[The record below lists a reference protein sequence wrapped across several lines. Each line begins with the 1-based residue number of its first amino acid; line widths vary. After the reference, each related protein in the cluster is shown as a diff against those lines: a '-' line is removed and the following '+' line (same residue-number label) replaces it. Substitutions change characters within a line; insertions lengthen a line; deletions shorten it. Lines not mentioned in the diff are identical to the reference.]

1 MTIAVRNRPS
11 LRFRGRSFM
20 ALVLAPEVPLRD
32 WLEDLDAVSERS
44 PGFFTGRP
52 IIADVSSLK
61 PSKSELKFLLAAFKM
76 RNIRVIGLEGAAP
89 ENVDADMPPQINGG
103 KPAGDIDVPDAA
115 NAAVAAAGAP
125 FSDAPVP
132 EKSLLIEGSV
142 RSGQSILHP
151 EGDVTVLGSVASGSE
166 IVAGG
171 SIHIYGT
178 LRGRAIA
185 GCTGNGKA
193 RIFCRKFEAELI
205 AIDGLYKTAD
215 DLGGKFL
222 GQPVQVNLDGDSI
235 ILKTLD

>member
-1 MTIAVRNRPS
+1 
-11 LRFRGRSFM
+11 M

-89 ENVDADMPPQINGG
+89 ENVDADMPPQISGG
-103 KPAGDIDVPDAA
+103 KPTGEIDVPDAA
-115 NAAVAAAGAP
+115 NAAVTAAGSP
-125 FSDAPVP
+125 FADAPVP

-171 SIHIYGT
+171 SIHVYGS

-215 DLGGKFL
+215 DLGGKFS

-235 ILKTLD
+235 ILKTMD

>member
-1 MTIAVRNRPS
+1 
-11 LRFRGRSFM
+11 M

-52 IIADVSSLK
+52 IIADVSQLK

-76 RNIRVIGLEGAAP
+76 RNIRIIGLEGAAP
-89 ENVDADMPPQINGG
+89 ENVDADTPPQINGG

-115 NAAVAAAGAP
+115 NAAVAAAGTP
-125 FSDAPVP
+125 FADAPVP

-171 SIHIYGT
+171 SIHIYGS

>member
-1 MTIAVRNRPS
+1 MTIAVRPRPS

-76 RNIRVIGLEGAAP
+76 RNIRIIGLEGAAP
-89 ENVDADMPPQINGG
+89 ENVEPDMPPVINGG
-103 KPAGDIDVPDAA
+103 KPAGEIEPGVAEEAA
-115 NAAVAAAGAP
+115 AAVAAAGYQP
-125 FSDAPVP
+125 GS
-132 EKSLLIEGSV
+132 EKTLLIEGSV

-151 EGDVTVLGSVASGSE
+151 EGDVTVIGSVASGSE

-171 SIHIYGT
+171 SIHVYGT

-185 GCTGNGKA
+185 GCTGNARA

-205 AIDGLYKTAD
+205 AVDGLYKTAD
-215 DLGGKFL
+215 DLGTKFH
-222 GQPVQVNLDGDSI
+222 GQPVQVSLDGDSI
-235 ILKTLD
+235 ILTTLD

>member
-1 MTIAVRNRPS
+1 
-11 LRFRGRSFM
+11 M

-44 PGFFTGRP
+44 PGFFSGRP

-76 RNIRVIGLEGAAP
+76 RNIRIIGLEGAAP
-89 ENVDADMPPQINGG
+89 EVVDADMPPPVNGG
-103 KPAGDIDVPDAA
+103 KPAGEIDVPGEAS
-115 NAAVAAAGAP
+115 AAAAAAAP
-125 FSDAPVP
+125 FPDAPVP

-151 EGDVTVLGSVASGSE
+151 EGDVTVLGSVASGAE

-171 SIHIYGT
+171 SVHIYGA

-185 GCTGNGKA
+185 GCTGNSRA

-205 AIDGLYKTAD
+205 AVDGLYKTAD
-215 DLGGKFL
+215 DLGSKYHGL
-222 GQPVQVNLDGDSI
+222 PVHVSLDGDAI
-235 ILKTLD
+235 ILTTLD

>member
-1 MTIAVRNRPS
+1 
-11 LRFRGRSFM
+11 
-20 ALVLAPEVPLRD
+20 
-32 WLEDLDAVSERS
+32 
-44 PGFFTGRP
+44 
-52 IIADVSSLK
+52 
-61 PSKSELKFLLAAFKM
+61 
-76 RNIRVIGLEGAAP
+76 
-89 ENVDADMPPQINGG
+89 MPPPITGG
-103 KPAGDIDVPDAA
+103 KPTGEIDVPDAA
-115 NAAVAAAGAP
+115 SAAVAAAGTP
-125 FSDAPVP
+125 FADAPVP

-171 SIHIYGT
+171 SIHVYGS

-185 GCTGNGKA
+185 GCTGNGRA

-235 ILKTLD
+235 ILKTMD

>member
-1 MTIAVRNRPS
+1 
-11 LRFRGRSFM
+11 
-20 ALVLAPEVPLRD
+20 
-32 WLEDLDAVSERS
+32 
-44 PGFFTGRP
+44 
-52 IIADVSSLK
+52 
-61 PSKSELKFLLAAFKM
+61 
-76 RNIRVIGLEGAAP
+76 
-89 ENVDADMPPQINGG
+89 MPPSQRRRALQRCAR
-103 KPAGDIDVPDAA
+103 AGE
-115 NAAVAAAGAP
+115 VA
-125 FSDAPVP
+125 
-132 EKSLLIEGSV
+132 LIEGSV